1 MKNSLK
7 RITVWLSIAAVGGAL
22 VVAPVAAADTNPTV
36 PSGTDSYSQ
45 YQNGEH
51 NSNAPAGHI
60 DQSHVGALD
69 ESCIARLVM
78 VGSIIGHD
86 PDCL

>member
-1 MKNSLK
+1 M
-7 RITVWLSIAAVGGAL
+7 WLSIAAVGGAL

-60 DQSHVGALD
+60 DQSF
-69 ESCIARLVM
+69 
-78 VGSIIGHD
+78 
-86 PDCL
+86 